1 MERRRTYLV
10 SFGSEQM
17 ENEGLLNLWKK
28 KVREMRQERRTFVEK
43 IESLKE
49 KIEDLSIDI
58 DKFETYIDLEE
69 SKRW

>member
-1 MERRRTYLV
+1 
-10 SFGSEQM
+10 M